1 MAPVSLQAQY
11 FFTGEVKDPHGDKL
25 ENVIITIRST
35 GSSFKT
41 GVSGDFRILSD
52 KADDTLTFSLDGYQS
67 YSTAISTTGFLQIRL
82 KTVAFH
88 ASSAKNRRASLI
100 SPADP
105 GSAPL
110 SVMTSGAGSA
120 PSSIVTSGP
129 ASAALPPP
137 SNPGP
142 PNAPSFLVENPF
154 VPQSS
159 AISFPGGINR
169 ASYNNIGRFL
179 DMGFTVPPDA
189 VKIEEMLNY
198 DNFYYEEPENKD
210 LFHCSSDLFSCP
222 WNAAHKLLCLDI
234 CARKSDLDAAPPA
247 NLVFLIDASGSMDM
261 PNKLPLLK
269 SALHL
274 MVKNLRDKDAVSLV
288 VYGRNT
294 GVALE
299 GVPGS
304 EKDAIIRVIEGLR
317 PDGPTPG
324 ETGIR
329 LAYEVARRQLISG
342 GNNKI
347 ILVTDGDLREGN
359 STGNDLVTLI
369 EEQGEAGIHLS
380 CMAIGL
386 GKTRNCD
393 LSRLAEIGQGSFAN
407 VEEEEE
413 AEKWLLSEGTTAKLP
428 IAENTCI
435 TMEFNQALVKEYR
448 LLGFDNKKN
457 VLTDTSV
464 RLEGSM
470 ICSGNS
476 VRALFELVP
485 KEDST
490 GADTI
495 AGVKIKYS
503 LPGQQ
508 IMHTMTYHCP
518 DVSVPFD
525 RADGNS
531 KKAACI
537 AMLGMKLKGSDYVA
551 GFSWA
556 DIEKMVRKTFPGNY
570 YMDRQYVALAA
581 KARRIYENKKG
592 TRE

>member
-35 GSSFKT
+35 GSAFKT

-88 ASSAKNRRASLI
+88 ASSAKNRRASFI
-100 SPADP
+100 SPAGPSPAAIP
-105 GSAPL
+105 GTGP
-110 SVMTSGAGSA
+110 GAGSVA
-120 PSSIVTSGP
+120 IPTVTPGPTPP
-129 ASAALPPP
+129 AS
-137 SNPGP
+137 
-142 PNAPSFLVENPF
+142 PSFLVENPF
-154 VPQSS
+154 IPQSS

-210 LFHCSSDLFSCP
+210 LFHISSDLFSCP

-234 CARKSDLDAAPPA
+234 CARKSDIDAAAPA

-304 EKDAIIRVIEGLR
+304 EKDAIVRAIESLR

-347 ILVTDGDLREGN
+347 ILVTDGDLNEGN
-359 STGNDLVTLI
+359 STGNDLVELI
-369 EEQGEAGIHLS
+369 EEQSHAGIHLS
-380 CMAIGL
+380 CMALGL
-386 GKTRNCD
+386 GKSKNCD

-407 VEEEEE
+407 VEEEDE
-413 AEKWLLSEGTTAKLP
+413 AEKWLLGEGTPAKLA

-435 TMEFNQALVKEYR
+435 KMEFNQALVKEYR

-457 VLTDTSV
+457 VLTDTAV

-495 AGVKIKYS
+495 ADVKINYC

-508 IMHTMTYHCP
+508 VMHTMIYHCP

-537 AMLGMKLKGSDYVA
+537 AMLGMKLKGSEYIA
-551 GFSWA
+551 GSSWA
-556 DIEKMVRKTFPGNY
+556 DIEKMVRKTFTGNY
-570 YMDRQYVALAA
+570 YMDRQYVALTV
-581 KARRIYENKKG
+581 KARRIYEGKKG
-592 TRE
+592 IRE